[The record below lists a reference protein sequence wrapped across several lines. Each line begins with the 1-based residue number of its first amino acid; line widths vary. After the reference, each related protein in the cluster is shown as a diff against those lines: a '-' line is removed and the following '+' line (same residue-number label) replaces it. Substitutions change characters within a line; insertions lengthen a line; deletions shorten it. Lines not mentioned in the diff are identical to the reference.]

1 MGESTTRAVPKQ
13 RSASPSLASRG
24 AAYLEPAIEE
34 FGEYQRLVKGRSPA
48 TVRGYCSDLRTL
60 LPYVET
66 FNDLTL
72 EVLRSWLA
80 QALREGKSRATLA
93 RRTAAIRALSTWA
106 VQQGFMEKDVAA
118 RLVHPK
124 TQRSLPHV
132 LNEAQAQ
139 AVVTHVPTPEGPER
153 LRDIA
158 MLELLYA
165 SGMRVAEL
173 CGLDLGDIQ
182 INRRT
187 ARVLGKGNKERT
199 VPFGEPAAEA
209 LDRWITGGRGELAAA
224 GERALFVGVR
234 GKRID
239 PRQVRRVVQRSAQ
252 ANGAGELSPH
262 GIRHSAATHVLEG
275 GADLRIVQDMLG
287 HSSLQTTQIYT
298 HVNAERLK
306 EVYRRAHPRA

>member
-13 RSASPSLASRG
+13 RSAPPSLASRG
-24 AAYLEPAIEE
+24 AARLEPAIEE
-34 FGEYQRLVKGRSPA
+34 FGEYEKLVKGRSPA

-60 LPYVET
+60 LPFAET
-66 FNDLTL
+66 FNDLSL
-72 EVLRSWLA
+72 EVLRAWLA
-80 QALREGKSRATLA
+80 DALRSGKSRATLA
-93 RRTAAIRALSTWA
+93 RRTAAARALSTWA
-106 VQQGFMEKDVAA
+106 VKQGFLDKDVAA
-118 RLVHPK
+118 RLAHP
-124 TQRSLPHV
+124 TAHRALPRV
-132 LNEAQAQ
+132 LNETQAQ
-139 AVVTHVPTPEGPER
+139 EVVSHTPSPEGPER
-153 LRDIA
+153 LRDTA

-173 CGLDLGDIQ
+173 CGLDLGDVRLEQ
-182 INRRT
+182 RT
-187 ARVLGKGNKERT
+187 ARVVGKGNKERT

-209 LDRWITGGRGELAAA
+209 LDAWIREGRAEFAEA
-224 GERALFVGVR
+224 GEKALFVGVR

-239 PRQVRRVVQRSAQ
+239 PRQVRRVVHRSAE
-252 ANGAGELSPH
+252 ANGAGDLSPH
-262 GIRHSAATHVLEG
+262 GLRHSAATHVLEG